1 MPLVTANRFN
11 MRLIDGKRLVQLCFD
26 LNPDGFDASAF
37 DTLADQVS
45 DFWLGNFKEA
55 IFTTAISSHYDDYI
69 TFWADVGHRSA
80 ALAGQRGEEL
90 HKVWTN
96 VIIQG
101 AKEGLLAKEYWFFVQ
116 ATLGEFTR
124 QLVPKKPNL
133 AGKRDIYLAFGAA
146 AKEVSDVCRPAG
158 FSPRMN

>member
-1 MPLVTANRFN
+1 MLPVTANRFN

-26 LNPDGFDASAF
+26 LHPDGFNTATF
-37 DTLADQVS
+37 NGLADQVS
-45 DFWLGNFKEA
+45 DFWLENFKEA
-55 IFTTAISSHYDDYI
+55 IFTTAVSSHYDDYI

-80 ALAGQRGEEL
+80 ALAKQREEEL
-90 HKVWTN
+90 HKVWTD
-96 VIIQG
+96 VIVKG

-133 AGKRDIYLAFGAA
+133 AGKRDIYLAFGAGT
-146 AKEVSDVCRPAG
+146 KGVSDVCSPTG
-158 FSPRMN
+158 FFPRMN